1 MDDQNNTISQGQ
13 NTGILTFTNLPDFH
27 KVSLSH
33 DIGKYIALYR
43 WYNNVFNT
51 SQSLALI
58 NKRYVNLIEFSGCT
72 ELS

>member
-43 WYNNVFNT
+43 WYNNDLHT
-51 SQSLALI
+51 SQTLAFI
-58 NKRYVNLIEFSGCT
+58 NKRYVNLIELSGCT